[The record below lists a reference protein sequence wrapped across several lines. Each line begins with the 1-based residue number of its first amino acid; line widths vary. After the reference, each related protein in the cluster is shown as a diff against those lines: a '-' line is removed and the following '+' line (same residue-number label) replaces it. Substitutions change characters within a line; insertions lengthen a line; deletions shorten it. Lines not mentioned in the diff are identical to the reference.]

1 MNDMQYRVDSY
12 IVENGYRR
20 ADNNSKKR
28 LVETGMKKYML
39 EKISEIDSKKAI
51 STSNLDDVSLQ
62 ELALVLG
69 EVIPEEMHDV
79 TLPYLTH
86 YVIGVIGFI
95 QGDFVKWDVS
105 EDFSFVD
112 TPLIE
117 NDQDGKWRR
126 LVTHKMT
133 SHLKTFNLALDKLDQ
148 AVALKN
154 TRDSEFVKSIVK
166 LS

>member
-1 MNDMQYRVDSY
+1 MNDIQYRVDSY

-39 EKISEIDSKKAI
+39 EKIGEIDSRKVI
-51 STSNLDDVSLQ
+51 PTSNLDDVSLQ

-69 EVIPEEMHDV
+69 EVIPEDMHDV

-105 EDFSFVD
+105 EDVSFVD
-112 TPLIE
+112 APLVE
-117 NDQDGKWRR
+117 NSQDGKWGR

-133 SHLKTFNLALDKLDQ
+133 PHLKIFDLALDKFDQ
-148 AVALKN
+148 AIALKN
-154 TRDSEFVKSIVK
+154 VRDKEFVKSIGK

>member
-62 ELALVLG
+62 EFSLVLG

-117 NDQDGKWRR
+117 NGQDGKWRR

-148 AVALKN
+148 AIALKN